1 MQKVSAGMTMGPE
14 EEEPDD
20 GKTNT
25 SKKSNKKMQQQVQM
39 LMSEIQSLKSI
50 AIPKM

>member
-1 MQKVSAGMTMGPE
+1 VIQKVSAGMGMAVE

-25 SKKSNKKMQQQVQM
+25 SKKSNKKMQ
-39 LMSEIQSLKSI
+39 
-50 AIPKM
+50 